1 MRAEDYHGDEPEQQA
16 DEHEARERKWDEEG
30 DEE

>member
-1 MRAEDYHGDEPEQQA
+1 MSEFHGDEPEQQA
-16 DEHEARERKWDEEG
+16 DEREARERKWDEDG

>member
-1 MRAEDYHGDEPEQQA
+1 MQHDEYHGDELEQQA
-16 DEHEARERKWDEEG
+16 DEREERERQWDEDG